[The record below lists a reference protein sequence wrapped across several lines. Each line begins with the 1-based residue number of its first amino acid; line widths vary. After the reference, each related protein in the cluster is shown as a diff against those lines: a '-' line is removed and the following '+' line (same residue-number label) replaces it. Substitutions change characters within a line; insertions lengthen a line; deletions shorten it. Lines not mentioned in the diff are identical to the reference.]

1 MQGRRRC
8 LRDASL
14 ELARSEVLEGSL
26 VARLRHLR
34 SLEWFRTFCLC
45 AENEVIEFK
54 PAQGNVCLH
63 DVLAVCICV
72 TFHFLIVWRSMI
84 SPCYSVPYYKTARNE
99 AEG

>member
-14 ELARSEVLEGSL
+14 ELARFEVLEVIL

-34 SLEWFRTFCLC
+34 SLEWFQTFCLC

-54 PAQGNVCLH
+54 PA
-63 DVLAVCICV
+63 
-72 TFHFLIVWRSMI
+72 
-84 SPCYSVPYYKTARNE
+84 
-99 AEG
+99 

>member
-14 ELARSEVLEGSL
+14 ELARCEVLEGSL

-45 AENEVIEFK
+45 AEDEVIEFK
-54 PAQGNVCLH
+54 PASVNVCLH
-63 DVLAVCICV
+63 VILAVCVCDLP
-72 TFHFLIVWRSMI
+72 FLNRLETDDQLMLLGSRLQN
-84 SPCYSVPYYKTARNE
+84 STK
-99 AEG
+99 